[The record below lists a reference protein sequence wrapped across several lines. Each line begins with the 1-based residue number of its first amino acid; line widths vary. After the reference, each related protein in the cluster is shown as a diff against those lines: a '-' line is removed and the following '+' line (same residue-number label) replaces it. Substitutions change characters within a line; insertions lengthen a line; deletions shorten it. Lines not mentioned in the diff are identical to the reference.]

1 MGEPFGSVLIF
12 SIVGV
17 GFGIAMLAT
26 AYVLRP
32 HDPYDEKLTTYE
44 CGIDP
49 LTESWAQFYIRY
61 YLFALVFVVFDV
73 ETIYLYPWATV
84 FRDLLGA
91 FQGAFVFL
99 EMVVFLVVLIV
110 GFAYAWRKGALE
122 WL

>member
-1 MGEPFGSVLIF
+1 MGDQFGPVLTF
-12 SIVGV
+12 VLVGV
-17 GFGIAMLAT
+17 GFSVAMVAT
-26 AYVLRP
+26 AYILRP

-44 CGIDP
+44 CGVDP

-84 FRDLLGA
+84 FRDLSASMGVFVLLEML
-91 FQGAFVFL
+91 VFL
-99 EMVVFLVVLIV
+99 AVLVV

>member
-1 MGEPFGSVLIF
+1 MGDQFGPVLIF
-12 SIVGV
+12 TLAGV
-17 GFGIAMLAT
+17 GFGVIMLAA
-26 AYVLRP
+26 AYFLRP
-32 HDPYDEKLTTYE
+32 HDPYPEKLTTYE

-73 ETIYLYPWATV
+73 ETIYLYPWAVV
-84 FRDLLGA
+84 FRDLLAPMGL
-91 FQGAFVFL
+91 FVFVDTL
-99 EMVVFLVVLIV
+99 VFLAILVV

>member
-1 MGEPFGSVLIF
+1 MGDQFGPVLIF
-12 SIVGV
+12 TLAGV
-17 GFGIAMLAT
+17 GFGVIMLAA
-26 AYVLRP
+26 AYFLRP
-32 HDPYDEKLTTYE
+32 HDPYPEKLTTYE

-73 ETIYLYPWATV
+73 ETIYLYPWAVV
-84 FRDLLGA
+84 FRDLLGPM
-91 FQGAFVFL
+91 GLFVFVDTL
-99 EMVVFLVVLIV
+99 VFLAILVV

>member
-1 MGEPFGSVLIF
+1 MGDQFGPVLIF
-12 SIVGV
+12 SLAGV
-17 GFGIAMLAT
+17 VFGVLMLA
-26 AYVLRP
+26 AAWFLRP

-44 CGIDP
+44 CGVDP

-84 FRDLLGA
+84 FRDLVGPM
-91 FQGAFVFL
+91 GMFVFF
-99 EMVVFLVVLIV
+99 EMLVFLVILVV
-110 GFAYAWRKGALE
+110 GFGYAWRKGALE